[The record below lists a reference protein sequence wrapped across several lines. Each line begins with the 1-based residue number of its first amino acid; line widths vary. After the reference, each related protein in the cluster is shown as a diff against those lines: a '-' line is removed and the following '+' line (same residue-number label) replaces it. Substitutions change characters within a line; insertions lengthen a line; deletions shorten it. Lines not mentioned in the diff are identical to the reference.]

1 MSDIDIRQL
10 LLDAED
16 NANSGNYIESA
27 NLYKKVTIIDDNS
40 SAAWYGLG
48 VIHAKLGNFENSV
61 NSFEQAHRIN
71 PDHGPTNANL
81 ALILEKSDSERAANF
96 AKMALENIGENK
108 DLLRISKL
116 NIPKEIKLFD
126 SSHSYSEENEE
137 EGIINIPANAI
148 NDEESDDK
156 EELDDKEE
164 AVIASEEENFQ
175 EVEEIDFVNSR
186 TARTSRASKMSQ
198 REDPA

>member
-108 DLLRISKL
+108 VKKIPTVCGSLREAMESLDKDREFL
-116 NIPKEIKLFD
+116 T
-126 SSHSYSEENEE
+126 
-137 EGIINIPANAI
+137 EGGVFT
-148 NDEESDDK
+148 DDQI
-156 EELDDKEE
+156 D
-164 AVIASEEENFQ
+164 AYIALKF
-175 EVEEIDFVNSR
+175 EEIHKFEHAPHPVEFEMYYS
-186 TARTSRASKMSQ
+186 S
-198 REDPA
+198 